1 MMFPFKK
8 LILIAFVSMLFPLPA
23 VAEEDSGLLNDKFK
37 IYVGGFFPTSIDS
50 TIRIDGD
57 ILPPGPPISVED
69 TLNLDDSDSVAW
81 GGMRWRISQRNSLEF
96 EGFSLKRDGGESGTF
111 SPPIQVGDTFI
122 ESGAIATSF
131 DTSVFRL
138 TYGFSL
144 KRTDRMDLQ
153 VKGGLHSASIKAG
166 LGLSGNVCN
175 PTTVPTTPPGCP
187 AATTTAESEEVT
199 APLPHFGLSYA
210 YAISPTV
217 AMNLEVI
224 GFAIEIDSIDGSILE
239 LDADLVWKPF
249 KNFGGGIGVRY
260 FNTNIKSKGSNLN
273 GEFDFEYFGPVAYI
287 LATF

>member
-1 MMFPFKK
+1 MMCSFKK
-8 LILIAFVSMLFPLPA
+8 LILVASVSLLFPLPVA
-23 VAEEDSGLLNDKFK
+23 AEEDYDLINNKFK
-37 IYVGGFFPTSIDS
+37 VYAGGFWATNINSKIN
-50 TIRIDGD
+50 INGD
-57 ILPPGPPISVED
+57 VLPPGDPISVEE
-69 TLNLDDSDSVAW
+69 TLNLDGSDGVAW
-81 GGMRWRISQRNSLEF
+81 GGIRWRISQRNSLEF
-96 EGFSLKRDGGESGTF
+96 EGFSLKREGGESGTF
-111 SPPIQVGDTFI
+111 TPPIQIGDTFI
-122 ESGAIATSF
+122 ESGAIGTSF
-131 DTSVFRL
+131 DTSMYRL

-144 KRTDRMDLQ
+144 HRTERMDLQ
-153 VKGGLHSASIKAG
+153 VKAGLHLADLESG
-166 LGLSGNVCN
+166 LVLSGNICN

-187 AATTTAESEEVT
+187 AETTGAETADVT

-217 AMNLEVI
+217 AVNLEVI